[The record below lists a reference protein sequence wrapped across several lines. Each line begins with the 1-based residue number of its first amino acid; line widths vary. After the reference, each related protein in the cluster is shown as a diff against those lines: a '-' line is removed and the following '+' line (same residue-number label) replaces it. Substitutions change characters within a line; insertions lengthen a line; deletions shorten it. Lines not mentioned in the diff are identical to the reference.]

1 MALFKART
9 TNTNTIWDSKKR
21 YKVNSNVVYNNIL
34 YQNITGKNSA
44 PDTLVDWVILKNGNG
59 GVNSDINHTQLTYTS
74 STKFTKPQNAQI
86 KSVVINELRHLNA
99 TKYTYNP
106 LLSTNNFEITDPTF
120 LLDWEA
126 GTEIEIVTQ

>member
-1 MALFKART
+1 M
-9 TNTNTIWDSKKR
+9 IHV
-21 YKVNSNVVYNNIL
+21 KVKVPKDAKL
-34 YQNITGKNSA
+34 E
-44 PDTLVDWVILKNGNG
+44 KNGNG

-74 STKFTKPQNAQI
+74 STIFTIPQNAQI
-86 KSVVINELRHLNA
+86 ISVVINELRHLKA

-106 LLSTNNFEITDPTF
+106 LLATNNFEITDPTF